1 MNNKLKIGLLL
12 LVVALVAVPEV
23 SANPGYFSALTTV
36 YGNVGTSCSSCH
48 TTAPSLNAYG
58 TSFAAIAT
66 HISDPTGALNT
77 IGAPDGVP
85 TPTATETPTETA
97 TPTPTPVL
105 DIIPPATTL
114 SGVTENS
121 SFNNSVTITL
131 NATDNAGGSGVNE
144 TIYMVNGGATVTYS
158 APFVVDTIGQD
169 NVSYWSTDNAGN
181 VETTQIV
188 NFTITS
194 EGVTPSTNNLTSV
207 KVETAPVIDGLVD
220 SMWDQAT
227 PLMVNLSGGANAGS
241 HVVTLKSVYT
251 EDSVYFL
258 ATWNDLTESL
268 RRMPWQKQADG
279 TWKQLKTPDAKEG
292 GENTYYED
300 KFSQI
305 WNKNITGFETSG
317 CSATCHAGENSDIK
331 DYGNMYTANP
341 GEIGDI
347 WHMKIVRTNATG
359 FVDDQYIDSTR
370 YSNDTAD
377 AGRHSDPG
385 LAPYYNNINE
395 NNTAPNFTSADQ
407 PAPPYWI
414 FDDQKQPFNDTYNT
428 SDEIAGIIVRS
439 PTGDRADIMG
449 KAVYMDGKWTLEYG
463 RKLITGSEFDV
474 QFSDMEKEYL
484 FGTAVFDNAQTRH
497 SYESGVSKFIFAP
510 SANVTDTI
518 PPTTTISGVT
528 EDGSFN
534 NSVTITLN
542 ATDNAGGSGVNE
554 TIYMVNGGP
563 TTTYSAPFVVN
574 TIGQDNVTY
583 WSTDNAGNV
592 EPQNMVNFTIGNVS
606 IEDTIAPTTTISGVT
621 EDGSFNN
628 SVTITLN
635 ATDNAGGS
643 GVNETI
649 YMVNG
654 GATTTYSAP
663 FVVDTI
669 GQDNVTYWS
678 TDNAGNVEPRN
689 MVNFTIIPE
698 VNATAT
704 REIGGKSILPGESTN
719 ITVRIAGITKA
730 IGLHEIPPQGWNVT
744 RGSDNA
750 DGFKNNTNEWVWINS
765 DANKT
770 VTYTLTAPMNISIG
784 TYQIEGTIRD
794 VNGTLANVEGDN
806 SIKIDILEVYRRLGD
821 DPAVVET
828 GDLLSAFDDFRNNRA
843 PAPFDRPLNTEEVA
857 ELINEWITS

>member
-592 EPQNMVNFTIGNVS
+592 EP
-606 IEDTIAPTTTISGVT
+606 
-621 EDGSFNN
+621 
-628 SVTITLN
+628 
-635 ATDNAGGS
+635 
-643 GVNETI
+643 
-649 YMVNG
+649 
-654 GATTTYSAP
+654 
-663 FVVDTI
+663 
-669 GQDNVTYWS
+669 
-678 TDNAGNVEPRN
+678 RN